1 MAHYR
6 PKSDRL
12 PQVLS
17 ESAPQGY
24 GTNTYLYG
32 LGRIAQQNA
41 GGSEYF
47 LADAL
52 GSVRQ
57 LVDASGTI
65 AGTQSFDPY
74 GNLLDSS
81 STLTSYGFAGEWTD
95 GTDLQ
100 YLRARYYSPDQGSF
114 ITKDPF
120 SGVLAQPTSLTPY
133 QYAFN
138 NPVLRTDPS
147 GEFVD
152 TLFDIAS
159 VGYDLYTIVNKNN
172 HGCAVSWSDWAALGL
187 DALGLAIPFIPAVG
201 GVVFRAAAHGDEV
214 WDALRAIEGFDR
226 YADDVARFVSHS
238 DDTDIV
244 YRVMRS
250 EQHPASLV
258 EGIWARNPLKDYE
271 AQYHVMQGNKRATN
285 WISTTRDIDWARK
298 YVTPENPIYAIDL
311 NKVTTTIVDTT
322 KPSSMKGWFY
332 QAKVLAGRAS
342 EVLVDKYIPADAILG
357 ILK

>member
-1 MAHYR
+1 MIVSYR
-6 PKSDRL
+6 PILIAHALDLAASL
-12 PQVLS
+12 PQVLGDG
-17 ESAPQGY
+17 A
-24 GTNTYLYG
+24 NTYLYG

-47 LADAL
+47 LTDAL

-65 AGTQSFDPY
+65 VETEFFNPY

-81 STLTSYGFAGEWTD
+81 GTLTSYGFAGEWRD
-95 GTDLQ
+95 GTGLQ

-187 DALGLAIPFIPAVG
+187 DALGLAIPFVPAVG

-214 WDALRAIEGFDR
+214 WDALRAIEEFDK
-226 YADDVARFVSHS
+226 YTGDVARFVSQS
-238 DDTDIV
+238 DDADIV

-250 EQHPASLV
+250 EQHPASLI
-258 EGIWARNPLKDYE
+258 EGIWAKNPLANYLP
-271 AQYHVMQGNKRATN
+271 QTHVAKGNLLQTN
-285 WISTTRDIDWARK
+285 WISTTHDLEWAKSFQIDD
-298 YVTPENPIYAIDL
+298 PIYVIDL
-311 NKVTTTIVDTT
+311 K
-322 KPSSMKGWFY
+322 
-332 QAKVLAGRAS
+332 
-342 EVLVDKYIPADAILG
+342 
-357 ILK
+357 